1 MTMAVPAGVT
11 LVTLNIDPPVGVSPA
26 GLRIRI
32 DPTWPDV
39 SWSANG
45 QALGT
50 MLESPRRGVV
60 SVKVP
65 AVDQNG
71 FVNSDGQVMKG
82 WQYVLTV
89 EGVIAGASIRTVR
102 VISPK
107 AAGGTLTFG
116 VAIGEGG
123 SASLPSYLDKA
134 ALDGSYAPVSP
145 IVSAPVYNAD
155 GTISEITENGVKT
168 VFTYNSNGTVAT
180 AKRGTDAT
188 QTYSYNSDGSFA
200 GVA

>member
-1 MTMAVPAGVT
+1 MVVPAGVT

-26 GLRIRI
+26 GLRIRV

-50 MLESPRRGVV
+50 MLDTPRRGVV

-71 FVNSDGQVMKG
+71 FVNSDGQPMVG

-89 EGVIAGASIRTVR
+89 EGVVAGASIRTVR
-102 VISPK
+102 LISPTV
-107 AAGGTLTFG
+107 AGGALTFG

-123 SASLPSYLDKA
+123 SASLPSYLSQGS
-134 ALDGSYAPVSP
+134 LDGRYVPVPASVGTTGQVLAKTSTGTAWVAPPSGGGGSNLTKDSTTGMYVIGAGSSLTKDPTTGMYP
-145 IVSAPVYNAD
+145 IGA
-155 GTISEITENGVKT
+155 
-168 VFTYNSNGTVAT
+168 
-180 AKRGTDAT
+180 
-188 QTYSYNSDGSFA
+188 
-200 GVA
+200 

>member
-1 MTMAVPAGVT
+1 MVVPAGVT

-26 GLRIRI
+26 GLRIRV

-39 SWSANG
+39 AWSANG
-45 QALGT
+45 QSLGT
-50 MLESPRRGVV
+50 MLDAPRRGVV

-89 EGVIAGASIRTVR
+89 EGVVAGASIRTVR
-102 VISPK
+102 LISPTV
-107 AAGGTLTFG
+107 AGGALTFG

-123 SASLPSYLDKA
+123 SASLPAYLSQGS
-134 ALDGSYAPVSP
+134 LDGRYAPVSP
-145 IVSAPVYNAD
+145 NTGITYNPD
-155 GTISEITENGVKT
+155 GSVATVTENGVT
-168 VFTYNSNGTVAT
+168 TTYT
-180 AKRGTDAT
+180 
-188 QTYSYNSDGSFA
+188 YNSDGTVHTDVRA
-200 GVA
+200 GVTRTYTYDASGNLTGIAS